1 MQLIIHRSPLRGLL
15 LAAIATALS
24 GPSLAVRVGGA
35 TAPAASAV
43 QGLAQQPARI
53 QNDESASLRE
63 GTITALDASG
73 TRLQVQGTWLGL
85 VDGQTLAMRQGR
97 PVGLATLRVG
107 ETIRFTVAPSDTEAA
122 SLRLIYA
129 P

>member
-1 MQLIIHRSPLRGLL
+1 MQLIIRRRPLRGVL
-15 LAAIATALS
+15 LAAVATALC
-24 GPSLAVRVGGA
+24 GPGLAARVAGA
-35 TAPAASAV
+35 APSAAVV
-43 QGLAQQPARI
+43 QGSQQQSTQI

-73 TRLQVQGTWLGL
+73 TRLQVQGIWLGL
-85 VDGQTLAMRQGR
+85 AEGKTLAMRQGK

-107 ETIRFTVAPSDTEAA
+107 ETIRFTVTPGGSEAA